1 MWKQEKVIGQTDSES
16 PVTVG
21 KSFEP
26 LMNLFLKTSKDPSF
40 AAP

>member
-1 MWKQEKVIGQTDSES
+1 MWKQEKVNGQTDSES
-16 PVTVG
+16 LVTVG